1 MLSSYLVMI
10 GFYAILGGIICY
22 IIYLSLKLFKQEI
35 LTFQIIGILFWG
47 LALISIMFGVIEKEI
62 AIKSTSSAFYYEML
76 EQKTFIEEQIDKYDG
91 EIKVLRSGEV
101 SGVPFKNKKEIITLN
116 NSIKKYNNTILRN
129 QQYKDNFWHKERYN
143 EKFNN
148 LNTFEEIL

>member
-10 GFYAILGGIICY
+10 GLYAILGGIICY
-22 IIYLSLKLFKQEI
+22 IVYLSLKLFKQEI
-35 LTFQIIGILFWG
+35 PTFQILSILFFG

-62 AIKSTSSAFYYEML
+62 AIKSTSSVFYYEML
-76 EQKTFIEEQIDKYDG
+76 EQKTFIEEQIDKYDE

-101 SGVPFKNKKEIITLN
+101 SGVPFKNKKEIIILN
-116 NSIKKYNNTILRN
+116 NSIKRYNNTILRN

-148 LNTFEEIL
+148 LNTFEVIL

>member
-10 GFYAILGGIICY
+10 GLYAILGGIICY

-35 LTFQIIGILFWG
+35 STFQILSILFFG

-62 AIKSTSSAFYYEML
+62 AIKSTSSVFYYEML
-76 EQKTFIEEQIDKYDG
+76 EQKTFIEEQIDKYDK

-101 SGVPFKNKKEIITLN
+101 SGVPFKNKKEIIILN
-116 NSIKKYNNTILRN
+116 NSIKRYNNTILRN

-148 LNTFEEIL
+148 LNTFEVIL

>member
-10 GFYAILGGIICY
+10 GLYAILGGIICY
-22 IIYLSLKLFKQEI
+22 IVYLSLKLFKQEI
-35 LTFQIIGILFWG
+35 PTFQILSILFFG
-47 LALISIMFGVIEKEI
+47 LALISIMFGVIEREI
-62 AIKSTSSAFYYEML
+62 AIKSTSSVFYYEML
-76 EQKTFIEEQIDKYDG
+76 EQKTFIEEQIDKYDE

-101 SGVPFKNKKEIITLN
+101 SGVPFKNKKEIIILN
-116 NSIKKYNNTILRN
+116 NSIKRYNNTILRN

-148 LNTFEEIL
+148 LNTFEVIL

>member
-10 GFYAILGGIICY
+10 GLYAILGGIICY
-22 IIYLSLKLFKQEI
+22 IVYLSLKLFKQEI
-35 LTFQIIGILFWG
+35 LTFQILSILFFG

-62 AIKSTSSAFYYEML
+62 AIKSTSSVFYYEML
-76 EQKTFIEEQIDKYDG
+76 EQKTFIEEQIDKYDE

-101 SGVPFKNKKEIITLN
+101 SGVPFKNKKEIIILN
-116 NSIKKYNNTILRN
+116 NSIKRYNNTILRN

-148 LNTFEEIL
+148 LNTFEVIL